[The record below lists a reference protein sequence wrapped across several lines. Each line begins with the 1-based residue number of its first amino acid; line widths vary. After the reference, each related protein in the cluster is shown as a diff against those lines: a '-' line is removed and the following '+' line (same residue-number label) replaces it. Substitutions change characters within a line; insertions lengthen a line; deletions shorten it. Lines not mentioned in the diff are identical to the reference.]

1 MTGTSD
7 PPNMAEIEAQ
17 LTSQYAERNT
27 IMDEMDSLRFME
39 KDVHVPAEME
49 SEIVR
54 TPMAYQ
60 IVERTV
66 GTLTTDD
73 PQITVPPASEKAGEV
88 ERASKV
94 ERWAAAFLD
103 EMPRQQGVDPLARFV
118 ECQVALGAGCM
129 RVLYAPQLWRGFP
142 KRDKKANESD
152 ADYDKRAED
161 WKRGKPIPISWQH
174 VDPRCVYPVWS
185 ETGLEA
191 ILEVDHRD
199 VITLNA
205 QRWNQQQPDLL
216 ELSRSKD
223 HPGSVKFSQL
233 WTANTF
239 TYAVE
244 GEVVHHKKH
253 NYQRP
258 PYVYAHGI
266 ATASRDNAKA
276 GQSVLYPLRYLVP
289 YLDRLLSQKA
299 TAVRLWCWPTP
310 VVKLVDLPTD
320 GEGPRTI
327 EIAPGKTV
335 TLFPGEELSWLTWVG
350 NGPDADEMV
359 SLVMNMAERAGLAD
373 VAYGQVTGESGYA
386 INQLLAA
393 TRMKWKPIVAHAER
407 ALEHIL
413 QATFDIIEYQ
423 VEQPLYIYNASQN
436 KTGWLSLGPD
446 DLNGYRQV
454 RVKLNPIM
462 PTDSYAISSR
472 VINEVSAGL
481 RSKQSGMEEIGIEQP
496 DEMDNQ
502 ILMDK
507 WKARPEVEAWLT
519 EKMLERANIKL
530 EQRQPQ
536 FSAEQMAQVFPTL
549 PPALQQALTQG
560 IAPGVSGGGM
570 APAGMAG
577 MGPQVMASPGVQAVP
592 TVVQQGS
599 TQATPPQVLGRQTR
613 PSGIATGKAPAKKM
627 RGMES

>member
-1 MTGTSD
+1 MALSD

-17 LTSQYAERNT
+17 LVSQYAARNT
-27 IMDEMDSLRFME
+27 LMDEMDSLRFME
-39 KDVHVPAEME
+39 REVEVPAEME

-54 TPMAYQ
+54 SPMAYQ

-73 PQITVPPASEKAGEV
+73 PQITVPPASEKQGEV
-88 ERASKV
+88 ERSSKV
-94 ERWAAAFLD
+94 ERFFAAFLD
-103 EMPRQQGVDPLARFV
+103 EMPRQQGVDTLARFV

-129 RVLYAPQLWRGFP
+129 RVLYAPQMWRGYP
-142 KRDKKANESD
+142 KRDKKSNESD
-152 ADYDKRAED
+152 ADYNKRAEE
-161 WKRGKPIPISWQH
+161 WKRGKPIPISWQY

-185 ETGLEA
+185 EMGLEQ
-191 ILEVDHRD
+191 IMEVDYRD
-199 VITLNA
+199 VITLNTG
-205 QRWNQQQPDLL
+205 RWNQQKPDLL
-216 ELSRSKD
+216 ELSRAQGT
-223 HPGSVKFSQL
+223 PGKIKFSQL
-233 WTANTF
+233 WTADAL
-239 TYAVE
+239 TYAVG
-244 GEVVHHKKH
+244 GEVVHHQKH
-253 NYQRP
+253 GYQRP

-266 ATASRDNAKA
+266 ATSSRKA
-276 GQSVLYPLRYLVP
+276 ELAGISVLYPLRFLLP

-310 VVKLVDLPTD
+310 IVKLLDLPTE

-327 EIAPGKTV
+327 EVQPGKTV
-335 TLFPGEELSWLTWVG
+335 TLFPGEEVSWLVWSG

-359 SLVMNMAERAGLAD
+359 SLIMNMAERAGLAD

-407 ALEHIL
+407 SLEHVL
-413 QATFDIIEYQ
+413 QATADIIEYQ
-423 VEQPLYIYNASQN
+423 VEQPLYIYNASNN

-454 RVKLNPIM
+454 RVKLNPIL

-472 VINEVSAGL
+472 TINEVNNGL
-481 RSKQSGMEEIGIEQP
+481 RSKQSGMEQIGIEQP

-507 WKARPEVEAWLT
+507 WKERPEVQAWLT

-549 PPALQQALTQG
+549 PPALQQALAQG
-560 IAPGVSGGGM
+560 IAPGVTPGQGGGM
-570 APAGMAG
+570 GAG
-577 MGPQVMASPGVQAVP
+577 VMAAPGVQAVP
-592 TVVQQGS
+592 TVAQQGS
-599 TQATPPQVLGRQTR
+599 AQATPPQVLGRMTR
-613 PSGIATGKAPAKKM
+613 PAGVATGRAPGAK
-627 RGMES
+627 RQGNER